1 MSGELKKEACVCVCV
16 YRDLEKVQKIVA
28 FQTVP
33 DLGLSNTSSLA
44 TDWQAYSSR
53 NVYST
58 MRPIESDVTEWHL
71 WFKYGTVL

>member
-33 DLGLSNTSSLA
+33 DLGLSNTSSIA
-44 TDWQAYSSR
+44 TD
-53 NVYST
+53 
-58 MRPIESDVTEWHL
+58 
-71 WFKYGTVL
+71 